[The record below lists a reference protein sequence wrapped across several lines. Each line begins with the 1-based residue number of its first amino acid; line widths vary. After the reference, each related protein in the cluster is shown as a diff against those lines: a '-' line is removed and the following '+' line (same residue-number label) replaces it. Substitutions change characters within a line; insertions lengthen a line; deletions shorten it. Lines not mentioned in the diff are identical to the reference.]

1 MQEPRQRVN
10 AALLQAIYYLDRELA
25 PPTKVRAFA
34 RALAT
39 VDGLSDDELFDR
51 STEQTLTELE
61 GIGPS
66 TSEVITDAV
75 LDRPPTYLTKL
86 EARTR
91 IPVGAGGELRES
103 LRGDCHLHS
112 MWSDGAAPVAAMA
125 GAARVLGHEYIVLTD
140 HSARLTVAHGL
151 DETRVRR
158 QLDEVAAVN
167 EQMAPFRVLTGL
179 EVDILEDG
187 SLDLSDD
194 LLGELD
200 VVVGSVHSK
209 FRMPREDMTRRL
221 VMAIA
226 NPHVDMIGHI
236 TNRKVVG
243 GGRQGSDFDAEIV
256 FAACAKFDTAIEI
269 NCRPERQDPPKDLVE
284 LARQWDL
291 KFCIN
296 TDAHSPGQLEWQP
309 YGCDKLAQL
318 DIDADSVI
326 NTWSADQLV
335 GWAQSR

>member
-1 MQEPRQRVN
+1 VQDPRARANQ
-10 AALLQAIYYLDRELA
+10 ALLQAVYYLDRELA
-25 PPTKVRAFA
+25 PSTKVRAFI

-39 VDGLSDDELFDR
+39 VESLSDDELVDR
-51 STEQTLTELE
+51 ANEQTLTELE

-66 TSEVITDAV
+66 TSEVISDAV
-75 LDRPPTYLTKL
+75 LERPPSYLTKL

-91 IPVGAGGELRES
+91 IPVGEGGELRDAI
-103 LRGDCHLHS
+103 RGDCHLHS

-125 GAARVLGHEYIVLTD
+125 QAARALGHEYIVLTD

-158 QLDEVAAVN
+158 QLAEVAAVN
-167 EQMAPFRVLTGL
+167 EQLAPFRVLTGL

-187 SLDLSDD
+187 SLDLADD
-194 LLGELD
+194 LLAELD

-226 NPHVDMIGHI
+226 SPHVDMIGHI

-256 FAACAKFDTAIEI
+256 FAACARFDTAIEI
-269 NCRPERQDPPKDLVE
+269 NCRPERQDPPEDLVT

-318 DIDADSVI
+318 DISADSVV
-326 NTWSADQLV
+326 NTWSADDLV
-335 GWAQSR
+335 GWASSR